1 MADKLQELT
10 DKLYNEGLSKG
21 KQEGERI
28 LADAKQKANSI
39 IEEAKAEAQAILQQ
53 AQKEAEDL
61 RTKVGSDIRMA
72 SDQCLQATR
81 KDIENILL
89 KETTSDKVKASLAE
103 PEFLKSI
110 ITAVAG
116 KFSATEASDLALVLP
131 QNLKDELE
139 PWVASELAKSL
150 QKGVK
155 ADFSKKMAGGF
166 TIGPKDGSWFVSLT
180 DETFAALIA
189 EYMRPVTRKL
199 LFG

>member
-28 LADAKQKANSI
+28 LADAKQKATSI
-39 IEEAKAEAQAILQQ
+39 IEEAKAEAQSILQQ

-61 RTKVGSDIRMA
+61 RAKVGSDIRMA

-139 PWVASELAKSL
+139 PWVASELSKSL